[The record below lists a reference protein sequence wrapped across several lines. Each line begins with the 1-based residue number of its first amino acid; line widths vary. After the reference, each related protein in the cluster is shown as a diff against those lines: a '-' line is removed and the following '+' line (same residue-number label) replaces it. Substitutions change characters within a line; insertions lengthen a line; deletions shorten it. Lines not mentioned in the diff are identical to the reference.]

1 MKRILYSETVEVLNE
16 YYAKICKYHRKSTLT
31 KLKEMKDRI
40 TRDQVEKWEE
50 YNKYL
55 DVLINI
61 FGDLDELQKLIA
73 LKKDEFESYDKF
85 FPNNINLS
93 TSNWFN
99 PKSDNQ
105 EGDYKGSFYANIV
118 DALNYKNIRD
128 KEYADAIKKLGI
140 RTCIYCNAEYMP
152 IVEMQGRT
160 YRCRFEADHFYPKN
174 KRPFLCISFY
184 NLLPSCAFCNR
195 GKSYNDALFYLY
207 TDDPCDLVPFSFKLD
222 GKSVIDYMH
231 FLDSEKL
238 KIDFTNSKNGDE
250 KLLENHEEKF
260 HISQIY
266 QSFKDEAE
274 EILWKAKTINLSYVS
289 QLKKSFES
297 IFGSLGEKE
306 IRYLYGFY
314 DKEEDIHKRPLTKMK
329 QDIAKQFGIL
339 KKTVM

>member
-1 MKRILYSETVEVLNE
+1 MKRILYSETIDVLND
-16 YYAKICKYHRKSTLT
+16 YYAKICKYHRKRTLK
-31 KLKEMKDRI
+31 KLNEMKDRI
-40 TRDQVEKWEE
+40 SNDKVQDWEE

-61 FGDLDELQKLIA
+61 FSDLVKLKKLIE
-73 LKKDEFESYDKF
+73 LKKDDFESYDEI
-85 FPNNINLS
+85 FPKINLS
-93 TSNWFN
+93 TSNWFK
-99 PKSDNQ
+99 PKPNNQ
-105 EGDYKGSFYANIV
+105 EDDCNGSFYNNIV
-118 DALNYKNIRD
+118 NALNYENIRD
-128 KEYADAIKKLGI
+128 KEYADAVKKLGI

-152 IVEMQGRT
+152 IVKMQGRT

-207 TDDPCDLVPFSFKLD
+207 TDDPSDLVPFSFKLD
-222 GKSVIDYMH
+222 GESVIDYMH

-274 EILWKAKTINLSYVS
+274 EILWKAKTINPSYAS

-297 IFGSLGEKE
+297 VFRSLGEKE

-329 QDIAKQFGIL
+329 QDIAKQLGIL
-339 KKTVM
+339 K